1 MNQGKFEVVKLEM
14 IRVNTDMLG
23 ISELKWTGMGNFN
36 SCERFTYYCGQETL
50 RRKWVA
56 LIVNERVWNAG
67 LGHNLI
73 NDTMISVH
81 FQAKPF
87 NITAIQVYAPISN
100 AEEPEL
106 ERFYEDLQ
114 DFTEWT
120 PKKKKMFISSE
131 GTEMPK

>member
-56 LIVNERVWNAG
+56 LIVNERVWNAVVG
-67 LGHNLI
+67 YSLKKNR
-73 NDTMISVH
+73 MSSVPLQGKQ
-81 FQAKPF
+81 FS
-87 NITAIQVYAPISN
+87 ITVIQIYSPNSN
-100 AEEPEL
+100 TEEAEVEQ
-106 ERFYEDLQ
+106 FYEDK
-114 DFTEWT
+114 T
-120 PKKKKMFISSE
+120 
-131 GTEMPK
+131 